1 MKKFAFLFLV
11 LQSNL
16 LFAAEQSVMLSISG
30 MPCAVCPVTIKK
42 SLQKVEGVKT
52 VSVSY
57 ENKTVAIV
65 FNDQIASIEKL
76 LKAAENSGYPAI
88 LIKNNP

>member
-11 LQSNL
+11 LQTSL
-16 LFAAEQSVMLSISG
+16 LFAAEQSVTLSISG
-30 MPCAVCPVTIKK
+30 MTCAVCPVTIKK

-76 LKAAENSGYPAI
+76 LKAAENSGYPAM